1 MKGEIIMNKKNIIWG
16 LIFIV
21 AAILVVCGAFGFL
34 GNPVNV
40 IITVLLIPIIIS
52 NAVHLIYPGI
62 FFPLAV
68 IAILYDDYLGI
79 QALTPWPVLFI
90 ALFLSIGLSFLF
102 PKYRHF
108 YKHSEEEEE
117 GFHEIINE
125 ADDSV
130 INLSAKFGGSVKY
143 VNTNQLQ
150 EVNIDCAF
158 SGMKVYFDHAD
169 IAGEKAS
176 VNVRLSFSGLEL
188 CVPKNWKVVDNLA
201 CTLGG
206 VDQKGAAS
214 ETTGKTLLL
223 KGSVSFSGIKIIYI

>member
-1 MKGEIIMNKKNIIWG
+1 MNKKNIVWG
-16 LIFIV
+16 LIFIM
-21 AAILVVCGAFGFL
+21 AAILVVCGAFGIL
-34 GNPVNV
+34 GNPVN
-40 IITVLLIPIIIS
+40 
-52 NAVHLIYPGI
+52 
-62 FFPLAV
+62 
-68 IAILYDDYLGI
+68 
-79 QALTPWPVLFI
+79 
-90 ALFLSIGLSFLF
+90 LFLSIGLSFLF
-102 PKYRHF
+102 PKYKHF
-108 YKHSEEEEE
+108 YKHSSEES
-117 GFHEIINE
+117 FHEIVNE

-188 CVPKNWKVVDNLA
+188 YVPKNWNVVDNLG

-206 VDQKGAAS
+206 VERRGTAS
-214 ETTGKTLLL
+214 ETTDKTLVLN
-223 KGSVSFSGIKIIYI
+223 GSVSFSGVKIM

>member
-1 MKGEIIMNKKNIIWG
+1 MNKKNIVWG
-16 LIFIV
+16 LIFIM
-21 AAILVVCGAFGFL
+21 AAILVVCGAFGIL
-34 GNPVNV
+34 GNPVNL

-52 NAVHLIYPGI
+52 NVVHLAYPGI
-62 FFPLAV
+62 FFPLAI

-102 PKYRHF
+102 PKYKHF
-108 YKHSEEEEE
+108 YKHSGEES
-117 GFHEIINE
+117 
-125 ADDSV
+125 DDSV

-188 CVPKNWKVVDNLA
+188 YMPNNWSVVDNLG

-206 VDQKGAAS
+206 VERRGTAS
-214 ETTGKTLLL
+214 ETTDKTLVLN
-223 KGSVSFSGIKIIYI
+223 GSVSFSGVTIIYV

>member
-1 MKGEIIMNKKNIIWG
+1 MNKKNIVWG
-16 LIFIV
+16 LIFIM
-21 AAILVVCGAFGFL
+21 AAILVVCGAFGIL
-34 GNPVNV
+34 GNPVNL

-52 NAVHLIYPGI
+52 NVVHLAYPGI
-62 FFPLAV
+62 FFPLAI

-102 PKYRHF
+102 PKYKHF
-108 YKHSEEEEE
+108 YKHSGEES
-117 GFHEIINE
+117 FHEIINE

-169 IAGEKAS
+169 MAGEKAS

-188 CVPKNWKVVDNLA
+188 YEPKNWNVVDNLG

-206 VDQKGAAS
+206 VERRGTAS
-214 ETTGKTLLL
+214 ETTDKTLVLN
-223 KGSVSFSGIKIIYI
+223 GSVSFSGVTIIYV